1 MAPTFQQSVRV
12 GQARRLPCEER
23 LSPCICSRSRH
34 LCASTFGA
42 VSALAPTGPLSPGSL
57 KEIRSHPHPLLKTFL
72 CGRHHTRANP
82 GVGWGACAVAP
93 STSGTRP
100 PDPASQ
106 GALLAGRKDECLHAH
121 RDGTAAASGCLCSL
135 AAGQAPACLPP
146 GPPEPGH
153 SGLPDTVGEAMAR
166 CLRAGAWAPGGPCS
180 APTLIFEI
188 RTPRSCPRTLWAT
201 PTRPSSTLTPAS
213 RSTTAS

>member
-1 MAPTFQQSVRV
+1 MGAPWLQPSPRGLAQRQLLNGCLRNKTVAPTFQQSVRV
-12 GQARRLPCEER
+12 GQARHLPCEER

-57 KEIRSHPHPLLKTFL
+57 KEIRSHPLPLLKTFL
-72 CGRHHTRANP
+72 CGRHRTRANP

-106 GALLAGRKDECLHAH
+106 GALLAGRKDEYLHAH
-121 RDGTAAASGCLCSL
+121 RDGTAAASGCLCSSSF
-135 AAGQAPACLPP
+135 GRRPSPRVP
-146 GPPEPGH
+146 
-153 SGLPDTVGEAMAR
+153 SS
-166 CLRAGAWAPGGPCS
+166 WAPRTWTQR
-180 APTLIFEI
+180 AP
-188 RTPRSCPRTLWAT
+188 RHCR
-201 PTRPSSTLTPAS
+201 
-213 RSTTAS
+213 